1 MSRLTSSILLETT
14 TKAMVACAIALTL
27 VACARPLTVSVNDQ
41 AVYDPRGRITG
52 SQALDADLQ
61 GCINVAM
68 QQQQVNRPAELRVL
82 SCANS
87 EIRNLANIGRLQR
100 LRFLDLSNNNIDN
113 LTPLEELPSLSA
125 LSLVNNRI
133 ADIGPLLNIQSL
145 TSVSLL
151 GNNTIPCQQLSQLR
165 QILGNNLT
173 PPDSCRN

>member
-1 MSRLTSSILLETT
+1 MALLS
-14 TKAMVACAIALTL
+14 
-27 VACARPLTVSVNDQ
+27 CARPLTVSVNDQ
-41 AVYDPRGRITG
+41 AVYDPRGRIIG

-61 GCINVAM
+61 GCINLAM
-68 QQQQVNRPAELRVL
+68 EQQQVNSPAELRVL

-100 LRFLDLSNNNIDN
+100 LRFLDLSNNNIAN
-113 LTPLEELPSLSA
+113 LTPLEELPNLSA

-133 ADIGPLLNIQSL
+133 TDIGPLLNIQSL